1 MKYFIDLIY
10 RKSQFPINFIFFLS
24 LILGFLLKTPLS
36 FAQTDFYIY
45 PAEDFSLRTGAGY
58 EYPIVHS
65 SISSG
70 TRVKIISVDDDKLW
84 SKVTTDDEKSGWIE
98 NQYISKNKASISELK
113 LAQRRIEVLNDEN
126 DKLRRQ
132 VNTFKTEQKNLSL
145 MVSSSKKEYL
155 SVSEELAQLR
165 QISKN
170 TMTIDKLNNELMKQ
184 KENLLAKVATLDSEN
199 NRLNEKLKNQSFIQ
213 GAFAVLLGVII
224 CMIVL
229 KFSPG
234 SRRKNGWV

>member
-1 MKYFIDLIY
+1 MKYFADLIY
-10 RKSQFPINFIFFLS
+10 RKSQFPVNLNLSLFLMIGFFLK
-24 LILGFLLKTPLS
+24 IPLS
-36 FAQTDFYIY
+36 FAQTNFYIY

-58 EYPIVHS
+58 EYPIAHS

-70 TRVKIISVDDDKLW
+70 TRVKIISVNDNKLW
-84 SKVTTDDEKSGWIE
+84 SKITTDDEKSGWIE
-98 NQYISKNKASISELK
+98 NQYISKNKPSMPELK

-145 MVSSSKKEYL
+145 MVSNSKKEYL
-155 SVSEELAQLR
+155 STSEELAELR

-170 TMTIDKLNNELMKQ
+170 TITIDELNNELMKQ

-224 CMIVL
+224 CITLL

-234 SRRKNGWV
+234 SRRKSGWV

>member
-1 MKYFIDLIY
+1 MKYFADLIY
-10 RKSQFPINFIFFLS
+10 RKSQFPVNLNLSLFLMIGFFLK
-24 LILGFLLKTPLS
+24 IPLS

-58 EYPIVHS
+58 EYPIAHS

-70 TRVKIISVDDDKLW
+70 TRVKIISVNDNKLW
-84 SKVTTDDEKSGWIE
+84 SKITTDDEKSGWIE
-98 NQYISKNKASISELK
+98 NQYISKNKPSIAELK

-145 MVSSSKKEYL
+145 MVSNSKKEYL
-155 SVSEELAQLR
+155 STSEELAELR

-170 TMTIDKLNNELMKQ
+170 TITIDKLNNELMKQ
-184 KENLLAKVATLDSEN
+184 KEDLLAKVATLDSEN

-224 CMIVL
+224 CITLL

-234 SRRKNGWV
+234 SRRKSGWV

>member
-1 MKYFIDLIY
+1 MKTFVNVVCNKFEPSRYFYPAVIL
-10 RKSQFPINFIFFLS
+10 FCIFFFKPTMS
-24 LILGFLLKTPLS
+24 S
-36 FAQTDFYIY
+36 AQIDIY
-45 PAEDFSLRTGAGY
+45 VSPPTNFPLRTGAGSK
-58 EYPIVHS
+58 YPIAHS

-70 TRVKIISVDDDKLW
+70 TSVEIISVNNDKLW
-84 SKVTTDDEKSGWIE
+84 SKIITSDERTGWIK
-98 NQYISKNKASISELK
+98 SKYLSKSKPLKPELQ
-113 LAQRRIEVLNDEN
+113 LAERRIEVLNEEN

-145 MVSSSKKEYL
+145 MVSNFKKEYL
-155 SVSEELAQLR
+155 SASEELAQLR

-170 TMTIDKLNNELMKQ
+170 TITIDKLNNELMKQ

-224 CMIVL
+224 CITVL

>member
-1 MKYFIDLIY
+1 MNYFADLIY
-10 RKSQFPINFIFFLS
+10 KKSQFPVNLNLSLFLMIGFFLK
-24 LILGFLLKTPLS
+24 IPLS
-36 FAQTDFYIY
+36 LAQTDFYIY

-58 EYPIVHS
+58 EYPIAHS

-70 TRVKIISVDDDKLW
+70 TRVKIISVNDNKLW
-84 SKVTTDDEKSGWIE
+84 SKITTDDEKSGWIE
-98 NQYISKNKASISELK
+98 NQYISKNKPSIAELK

-145 MVSSSKKEYL
+145 MVSNSKKEYL
-155 SVSEELAQLR
+155 STSEELAELR

-170 TMTIDKLNNELMKQ
+170 TITIDELNNELMKQ
-184 KENLLAKVATLDSEN
+184 KENLLAKVTTMDSEN

-224 CMIVL
+224 CITLL

-234 SRRKNGWV
+234 SRRKSGWV

>member
-1 MKYFIDLIY
+1 MKYFSDLIY
-10 RKSQFPINFIFFLS
+10 RKSQFPVNLNLSLFLMIGFFLK
-24 LILGFLLKTPLS
+24 IPLS

-58 EYPIVHS
+58 EYPIAHS
-65 SISSG
+65 SVSSG
-70 TRVKIISVDDDKLW
+70 TRVNIISVNDNKLW
-84 SKVTTDDEKSGWIE
+84 SKITTDDEKSGWIE
-98 NQYISKNKASISELK
+98 NQYISKNKPSIAELK

-145 MVSSSKKEYL
+145 MVSNSKKEYL
-155 SVSEELAQLR
+155 SASEELAQLR

-170 TMTIDKLNNELMKQ
+170 TITIDELNNELMKQ

-224 CMIVL
+224 CITLL

-234 SRRKNGWV
+234 SRRKSGWV

>member
-45 PAEDFSLRTGAGY
+45 PAKDFSLRTGAGY

-170 TMTIDKLNNELMKQ
+170 TITIDKLNNELMKQ
-184 KENLLAKVATLDSEN
+184 KENLLAQIATLDSEN

>member
-1 MKYFIDLIY
+1 MKYFAYLIY
-10 RKSQFPINFIFFLS
+10 RKSQFPVNLNLSLFLMIGFFLK
-24 LILGFLLKTPLS
+24 IPLS
-36 FAQTDFYIY
+36 FAQADFYIY

-58 EYPIVHS
+58 EYPIAHS
-65 SISSG
+65 SVSSG
-70 TRVKIISVDDDKLW
+70 TRVKIISVNDNKLW
-84 SKVTTDDEKSGWIE
+84 SKITTDDEKSGWIE
-98 NQYISKNKASISELK
+98 NQYISKNKPSIAELK

-145 MVSSSKKEYL
+145 MVSNSKKEYL
-155 SVSEELAQLR
+155 STSEELAELR

-170 TMTIDKLNNELMKQ
+170 TITIDELNNELMKQ

-224 CMIVL
+224 CITLL

-234 SRRKNGWV
+234 SRRKSGWV

>member
-1 MKYFIDLIY
+1 MIG
-10 RKSQFPINFIFFLS
+10 FFLK
-24 LILGFLLKTPLS
+24 IPLS
-36 FAQTDFYIY
+36 LAQTDFYIY

-58 EYPIVHS
+58 EYPIAHS

-70 TRVKIISVDDDKLW
+70 TRVKIISVNDNKLW
-84 SKVTTDDEKSGWIE
+84 SKITTDDEKSGWIE
-98 NQYISKNKASISELK
+98 NQYISKNKPPIAELK

-145 MVSSSKKEYL
+145 MVSNSKKEYL
-155 SVSEELAQLR
+155 STSEELAQLR

-170 TMTIDKLNNELMKQ
+170 TITIDELNNELMKQ

-224 CMIVL
+224 CITLL
-229 KFSPG
+229 KFSPD
-234 SRRKNGWV
+234 SRRKSGWV

>member
-1 MKYFIDLIY
+1 MKYFADLIY
-10 RKSQFPINFIFFLS
+10 RKSKFSVNLNLSLFLMIGFFLK
-24 LILGFLLKTPLS
+24 IPLS

-58 EYPIVHS
+58 EYPIAHS

-70 TRVKIISVDDDKLW
+70 TRVKIISVNDNKLW
-84 SKVTTDDEKSGWIE
+84 SKITTDDEKSGWIE
-98 NQYISKNKASISELK
+98 NQYISKNKPSIAELK

-145 MVSSSKKEYL
+145 MVSNSKKEYL
-155 SVSEELAQLR
+155 STSEELAQLR

-170 TMTIDKLNNELMKQ
+170 TITIDELNNELMKQ

-224 CMIVL
+224 CITLL

-234 SRRKNGWV
+234 SRRKSGWV